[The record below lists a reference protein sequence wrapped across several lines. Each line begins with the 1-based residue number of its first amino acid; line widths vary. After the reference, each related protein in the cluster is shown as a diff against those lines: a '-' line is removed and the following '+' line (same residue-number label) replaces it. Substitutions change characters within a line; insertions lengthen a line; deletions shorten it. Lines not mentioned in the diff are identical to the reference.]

1 MTTMR
6 ITLLCALVIFF
17 LAPDNHRGVLA
28 QSTPDLSLSDA
39 IQLGLKNNY
48 QIRLAANDLEV
59 ARSNDDYALTGKF
72 PTITLGLSPGVNY
85 RNNTNPA
92 SVVQRSSTFSYAA
105 SPNAAL
111 NWTLFNGG
119 RVEIAKDQLN
129 TLADLSAG
137 QLQLQ
142 VENSIQAIIQAYYN
156 AVVQREQVDVLQR
169 VLDLSRDQIRYQEVR
184 QEFGQGGSFDELQ
197 ARDAYL
203 TDSTSLVVQET
214 TYRNALRNL
223 VQLMGEEDLVQEFN
237 LTTALTFT
245 PEAYN
250 REALED
256 QMQRTNSQLRNLQI
270 NRELARINTELI
282 ETEYK
287 PTVSISAGAAYDINV
302 VTGTQT
308 FGFPGQPTNEQD
320 LPGIAARTL
329 SGNLGIQASY
339 LLFDGGARNVRT
351 QTAKLQE
358 ITAQLNY
365 QSTQQQLSASLQNTL
380 QLYENQ
386 VQIVQITEELINNAE
401 QNLTVAEERFRGGRI
416 NSFDY
421 RAIQLNYI
429 NAQFRLLN
437 ALLNL
442 KNTET
447 ELLRLTGQIVD

>member
-1 MTTMR
+1 MR
-6 ITLLCALVIFF
+6 ITLLCALAIF
-17 LAPDNHRGVLA
+17 LGTSVLA
-28 QSTPDLSLSDA
+28 QSGPDLSLSDA

-59 ARSNDDYALTGKF
+59 ARSNDDYALTGKR
-72 PTITLGLSPGVNY
+72 PTITLGLSPGVSY

-92 SVVQRSSTFSYAA
+92 SIVSQSSTFSYNV
-105 SPNAAL
+105 SPNANL

-119 RVEIAKDQLN
+119 RVEIAKDQLS

-142 VENSIQAIIQAYYN
+142 VENSIQSIIQAYYN

-169 VLDLSRDQIRYQEVR
+169 VLDLSRDQIEYQEVR

-223 VQLMGEEDLVQEFN
+223 LQLMGEEDLSQDFN
-237 LTTALTFT
+237 LTTELTFT
-245 PEAYN
+245 PEAYD
-250 REALED
+250 RQALED

-270 NRELARINTELI
+270 NRELARINTQLI

-287 PTVSISAGAAYDINV
+287 PTVSINAGAAYDINIQ
-302 VTGTQT
+302 TGSQT
-308 FGFPGQPTNEQD
+308 FDFGGDQPTREQE
-320 LPGIAARTL
+320 LPGVAARTL
-329 SGNLGIQASY
+329 SGNLGIQANY

-365 QSTQQQLSASLQNTL
+365 QSTQQQLSAALQNSL

-386 VQIVQITEELINNAE
+386 VQIVRITEELINNAE

-421 RAIQLNYI
+421 RAIQVNYI